1 MLESKLLRGNIDFVV
16 EQLKRRNFSFDVKE
30 FNELEDQRKSIQV
43 QTQDLQNLRNTKSKS
58 IGQAK
63 ASGDNIEPLLE
74 EVSELGEKLD
84 NAKAQLQEIQS
95 KISEIVLSM
104 PNIPHSSVPEGNT
117 EDENEEVF
125 SWPLSGPTQFDFEPK
140 DHVDLGEM
148 YGIDFAAAAKIS
160 GSRFVVMTGRLA
172 KLQRAITQ
180 FMLDHHTEKNDYKE
194 TYAPY
199 LVNSDSLM
207 GTGQLP
213 KFEADLFKTHL
224 HGEEGEARALYLI
237 PTAEVPVTNIVR
249 ESIVNESDLP
259 LKFVAHTPCFRS
271 EAGSYGKDTRGLI
284 RQHQFEKVE
293 LVQISKPSES
303 YKVLEEL
310 TYDAEGILQLLEL
323 PYRKVVLCTG
333 DLGFSSAK
341 TYDLEVWLPGQNAYR
356 EISSCSCFE
365 SFQARRMQLR
375 WKNPET
381 NESEFL
387 HTLNGS
393 GLAVGRTLVAVIENY
408 QNADGSITIPKVLQS
423 YMGGLTKIK

>member
-381 NESEFL
+381 SESEFL

-408 QNADGSITIPKVLQS
+408 QNTDGSITIPKVLQS

>member
-1 MLESKLLRGNIDFVV
+1 MLESKLLRGNIGFVV
-16 EQLKRRNFSFDVKE
+16 EQLKRRNFSFDVDE
-30 FNELEDQRKSIQV
+30 YNELENQRKITQV
-43 QTQDLQNLRNTKSKS
+43 QTQELQNLRNTKSKS

-63 ASGDNIEPLLE
+63 ASGENIEPLLE
-74 EVSELGEKLD
+74 EVSELGDKL
-84 NAKAQLQEIQS
+84 NSAKDQLQEIQS
-95 KISEIVLSM
+95 KINEIVLSI
-104 PNIPHSSVPEGNT
+104 PNIPHTSVPEGNS
-117 EDENEEVF
+117 EDDNDEVF
-125 SWPLSGPTQFDFEPK
+125 SWPEKGPATLDFEPK
-140 DHVDLGEM
+140 DHVDIGEM
-148 YGIDFAAAAKIS
+148 HGIDFAAAAKIS
-160 GSRFVVMTGRLA
+160 GSRFVVITGKLA
-172 KLQRAITQ
+172 KLQRALTQ
-180 FMLDHHTEKNDYKE
+180 FMLDHHTEKNGYTE

-237 PTAEVPVTNIVR
+237 PTAEVPVTNLVR
-249 ESIVNESDLP
+249 DSILKASDLP
-259 LKFVAHTPCFRS
+259 VKFVAHTPCFRS
-271 EAGSYGKDTRGLI
+271 ESGSYGKDTRGLI

-303 YKVLEEL
+303 YKILEEL
-310 TYDAEGILQLLEL
+310 TSDAEGILQLLGL
-323 PYRKVVLCTG
+323 PYRKVVLCSG

-365 SFQARRMQLR
+365 AFQARRMQLR
-375 WKNPET
+375 WNNPET
-381 NESEFL
+381 NETEFL

-408 QNADGSITIPKVLQS
+408 QNADGSITIPKVLQG
-423 YMGGLTKIK
+423 YMKGLTKIK

>member
-16 EQLKRRNFSFDVKE
+16 EQLNRRNYSFNVNE
-30 FNELEDQRKSIQV
+30 FNELENERKIIQV
-43 QTQDLQNLRNTKSKS
+43 QTQELQNLRNTKSKS

-63 ASGDNIEPLLE
+63 ASGDNIEPLLQ

-84 NAKAQLQEIQS
+84 KAKEQLQEVQS
-95 KISEIVLSM
+95 KISDITLSM
-104 PNIPHSSVPEGNT
+104 PNIPHPSVPKGSSE
-117 EDENEEVF
+117 EENEEVM
-125 SWPLSGPTQFDFEPK
+125 SWPAEGPNQFDFNPK
-140 DHVDLGEM
+140 DHVDLGELH
-148 YGIDFAAAAKIS
+148 GIDFAAAAKIS
-160 GSRFVVMTGRLA
+160 GSRFVVITGKLA
-172 KLQRAITQ
+172 KLQRALTQ
-180 FMLDHHTEKNDYKE
+180 FMLDHHTENNNYKE

-237 PTAEVPVTNIVR
+237 PTAEVPVTNLVR
-249 ESIVNESDLP
+249 DSILKESELP

-293 LVQISKPSES
+293 LVQIAKPSDS

-310 TYDAEGILQLLEL
+310 TNDAEGILQLLEL

-408 QNADGSITIPKVLQS
+408 QNADGSITIPKVLHS

>member
-1 MLESKLLRGNIDFVV
+1 MLESKLLRGNIGFVV
-16 EQLKRRNFSFDVKE
+16 EQLKRRNFSFDVDE
-30 FNELEDQRKSIQV
+30 YNELENQRKITQV
-43 QTQDLQNLRNTKSKS
+43 QTQELQNLRNTKSKS

-63 ASGDNIEPLLE
+63 ASGENIEPLLE
-74 EVSELGEKLD
+74 EVSELGDKL
-84 NAKAQLQEIQS
+84 NSAKDQLQEIQS
-95 KISEIVLSM
+95 KINEIVLSI
-104 PNIPHSSVPEGNT
+104 PNIPHTSVPEGNS
-117 EDENEEVF
+117 EDDNDEVF
-125 SWPLSGPTQFDFEPK
+125 SWPEKGPATLDFEPK
-140 DHVDLGEM
+140 DHVDIGEM
-148 YGIDFAAAAKIS
+148 HGIDFAAAAKIS
-160 GSRFVVMTGRLA
+160 GSRFVVITGKLA
-172 KLQRAITQ
+172 KLQRALTQ
-180 FMLDHHTEKNDYKE
+180 FMLDHHTEKNGYTE

-237 PTAEVPVTNIVR
+237 PTAEVPVTNLVR
-249 ESIVNESDLP
+249 DSILKASDLP
-259 LKFVAHTPCFRS
+259 VKFVAHTPCFRS

-303 YKVLEEL
+303 YKILEEL
-310 TYDAEGILQLLEL
+310 TSDAEGILQLLGL
-323 PYRKVVLCTG
+323 PYRKVVLCSG

-365 SFQARRMQLR
+365 AFQARRMQLR

-381 NESEFL
+381 NETEFL

-393 GLAVGRTLVAVIENY
+393 GLSVGRTLVAVIENY
-408 QNADGSITIPKVLQS
+408 QNADGSITIPKVLQG
-423 YMGGLTKIK
+423 YMKGLTKIK

>member
-16 EQLKRRNFSFDVKE
+16 EQLKRRNFSFDVAE
-30 FNELEDQRKSIQV
+30 FNKLEDQRKVIQV
-43 QTQDLQNLRNTKSKS
+43 QTQDLQNLRNTKSKA

-63 ASGDNIEPLLE
+63 ASGENIKPLLE
-74 EVSELGEKLD
+74 EVSDLGEKLD
-84 NAKAQLQEIQS
+84 NAKSALNDLQL
-95 KISEIVLSM
+95 KIDEIVM
-104 PNIPHSSVPEGNT
+104 AIPNIPHPSVPEGKS
-117 EDENEEVF
+117 EDENIE
-125 SWPLSGPTQFDFEPK
+125 LSKWGEPKKFDFEPK

-148 YGIDFAAAAKIS
+148 HGIDFATAAKIS
-160 GSRFVVMTGRLA
+160 GSRFVVITGTVA
-172 KLQRAITQ
+172 KLQRALTQ
-180 FMLDHHTEKNDYKE
+180 FMLDQHTEKNGYTE

-199 LVNSDSLM
+199 LVNADALT

-224 HGEEGEARALYLI
+224 HGEEGEAKALYLI

-249 ESIVNESDLP
+249 DSIIKDSELP

-293 LVQISKPSES
+293 LVQISNPDNS
-303 YKVLEEL
+303 YDVLEEL
-310 TYDAEGILQLLEL
+310 TGHAEGILKLLEL
-323 PYRKVVLCTG
+323 PYRKVILCTG

-341 TYDLEVWLPGQNAYR
+341 TYDLEVWLPGQSAYR

-365 SFQARRMQLR
+365 GFQARRMQLR

-381 NESEFL
+381 KESEFL

-423 YMGGLTKIK
+423 YMGGLTTIK

>member
-16 EQLKRRNFSFDVKE
+16 EQLKRRNFSFDVDE
-30 FNELEDQRKSIQV
+30 YNELENQRKITQV
-43 QTQDLQNLRNTKSKS
+43 QTQELQNLRNTKSKS

-63 ASGDNIEPLLE
+63 ATGENIEPLLE
-74 EVSELGEKLD
+74 EVSELGDKL
-84 NAKAQLQEIQS
+84 NSAKDQLQKVQS
-95 KISEIVLSM
+95 KINEIVLSI
-104 PNIPHSSVPEGNT
+104 PNIPHTSVPEGNS
-117 EDENEEVF
+117 EDDNDEVF
-125 SWPLSGPTQFDFEPK
+125 SWPEKGPATLDFEPK
-140 DHVDLGEM
+140 DHVDIGEM
-148 YGIDFAAAAKIS
+148 HGIDFAAAAKIS
-160 GSRFVVMTGRLA
+160 GSRFVVITGKLA
-172 KLQRAITQ
+172 KLQRALTQ
-180 FMLDHHTEKNDYKE
+180 FMLDHHTEKNGYTE

-237 PTAEVPVTNIVR
+237 PTAEVPVTNLVR
-249 ESIVNESDLP
+249 DSILKASDLP
-259 LKFVAHTPCFRS
+259 VKFVAHTPCFRS

-303 YKVLEEL
+303 YKILEEL
-310 TYDAEGILQLLEL
+310 TSDAEGILQLLGL
-323 PYRKVVLCTG
+323 PYRKVVLCSG

-365 SFQARRMQLR
+365 AFQARRMQLR

-381 NESEFL
+381 NETEFL

>member
-1 MLESKLLRGNIDFVV
+1 MLESKLLRGNIGFVV
-16 EQLKRRNFSFDVKE
+16 EQLKRRNFSFDVDE
-30 FNELEDQRKSIQV
+30 YNELENQRKITQV
-43 QTQDLQNLRNTKSKS
+43 QTQELQNLRNTKSKS

-63 ASGDNIEPLLE
+63 ASGENIEPLLE
-74 EVSELGEKLD
+74 EVSELGDKLD
-84 NAKAQLQEIQS
+84 SAKDQLQEIQL
-95 KISEIVLSM
+95 KINEIVLSI
-104 PNIPHSSVPEGNT
+104 PNIPHTSVPEGNS
-117 EDENEEVF
+117 EDDNDEVF
-125 SWPLSGPTQFDFEPK
+125 SWPEKGPATLDFEPK
-140 DHVDLGEM
+140 DHVDIGEM
-148 YGIDFAAAAKIS
+148 HGIDFAAAAKIS
-160 GSRFVVMTGRLA
+160 GSRFVVITGKLA
-172 KLQRAITQ
+172 KLQRALTQ
-180 FMLDHHTEKNDYKE
+180 FMLDHHTEKNGYTE

-237 PTAEVPVTNIVR
+237 PTAEVPVTNLVR
-249 ESIVNESDLP
+249 DSILKASDLP
-259 LKFVAHTPCFRS
+259 IKFVAHTPCFRS

-303 YKVLEEL
+303 YKILEEL
-310 TYDAEGILQLLEL
+310 TSDAEGILQLLGL
-323 PYRKVVLCTG
+323 PYRKVVLCSG

-365 SFQARRMQLR
+365 AFQARRMQLR

-381 NESEFL
+381 NETEFL

-408 QNADGSITIPKVLQS
+408 QNADGSITIPKVLQG
-423 YMGGLTKIK
+423 YMKGLTKIK

>member
-63 ASGDNIEPLLE
+63 VSGENIEPLLE

-148 YGIDFAAAAKIS
+148 YGMNFAAAAKIS

-199 LVNSDSLM
+199 LVNADSLM
-207 GTGQLP
+207 GTGNLP

-224 HGEEGEARALYLI
+224 HGEEGEAKALYLI

-249 ESIVNESDLP
+249 ESILNDSELP

-293 LVQISKPSES
+293 LVQISRPKES
-303 YKVLEEL
+303 YDILEEL
-310 TYDAEGILQLLEL
+310 TNDAEVILQLLEL